1 MPRDKT
7 ATHERL
13 IPIIRKEFLE
23 FGYEKASLQHIAS
36 QAGITAAGLYRH
48 FPGKEAMFASL
59 VEPALQAFLEFWD
72 SSMSDAVHMMNEKN
86 FPEAFQEFR
95 TRNNRD
101 LMNFVYDNYDSLK
114 LLLTKARGTRYE
126 NFEEELVEREVE
138 TIKAF
143 FKILDKKGIEH
154 SKVKDNEMHILS
166 TTLIAAITE
175 AVKHDYTRRQALK
188 HLDFVARL
196 LTPGIKDILGL

>member
-1 MPRDKT
+1 MPRDKS

-13 IPIIRKEFLE
+13 IPIIKAEFLE

-48 FPGKEAMFASL
+48 FPGKEAMFSSL
-59 VEPALQAFLEFWD
+59 VEPTLKDFLEFWD
-72 SSMSDAVHMMNEKN
+72 NSISDAIHMMNEKN

-95 TRNNRD
+95 QRNNRD
-101 LMNFVYDNYDSLK
+101 LMNFVYDNYDALK

-126 NFEEELVEREVE
+126 NFEEEIVEKEVE
-138 TIKAF
+138 TIKSF

-154 SKVKDNEMHILS
+154 SHVKENEMHILS

-175 AVKHDYTRRQALK
+175 AVKHDYTRKQALK
-188 HLDFVARL
+188 HLDFVSRL
-196 LTPGIKDILGL
+196 LTPGIKDILGF